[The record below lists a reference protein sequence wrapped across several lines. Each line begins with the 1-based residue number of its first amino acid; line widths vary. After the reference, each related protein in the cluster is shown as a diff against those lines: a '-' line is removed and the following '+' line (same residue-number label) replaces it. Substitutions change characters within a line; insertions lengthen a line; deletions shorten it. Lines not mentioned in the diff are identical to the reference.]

1 MMKYYKSACEFDETR
16 VHNDY
21 SAIASEFCDFLAT
34 VMTYRLI
41 NKFTETKLLEKKN
54 YGKIMSILRRAKK
67 VKADN
72 GGWRLIKMN
81 PSQVKI
87 LESLKLLEA
96 IEEPVHRPVG
106 RPPKPQV

>member
-1 MMKYYKSACEFDETR
+1 MMFRHQETNLLSFEFRRRDDETR

-21 SAIASEFCDFLAT
+21 SVIASEFCDFLAT

-72 GGWRLIKMN
+72 GGWQLI
-81 PSQVKI
+81 
-87 LESLKLLEA
+87 
-96 IEEPVHRPVG
+96 
-106 RPPKPQV
+106 